1 MLSASLCSRRQA
13 NEENSRF
20 LAALPCYAV
29 TCTMLDFCDEP
40 YCFFEAK
47 PNRLV
52 MAISRAVNRFYSLG
66 NPNHRVSD
74 LQLTGE
80 VGRLR
85 ELAAASGGAHLL
97 FVANHSTHSD
107 PQVMTEV
114 QRQIGAKTHFMAAYD
129 VFLRS
134 KMTGWL
140 LERNGAFSVDREG
153 SDSKSMKTALR
164 VLADPPFG
172 MGLTIF
178 PEGNVYLTNDRVTPF
193 LDGASFIALKAQK
206 QIGGDK
212 PIYVVPLA
220 FKFTHLEDVQG
231 GICARLTQLAAE
243 VDSEFDRETDP
254 VHEIRRIGQLMLKQN
269 LRKRGRLADDG
280 QSLTDQLTHS
290 AEEILDGLEKKLEL
304 RAKPSDGPVD
314 RVRKARA
321 RLHQLRTDAEKGQ
334 AFTDA
339 HIEAWADEAILA
351 FRILVYCQP
360 YVAEKPT
367 VDRFAE
373 ATERLMEDHFSKALP
388 PLGDRRAMVNVGAA
402 INLSE
407 RLEAFSAKARTAV
420 NDLTLEME
428 RTVQNGLDF
437 ANENNSAPGGEL
449 FGRAGDQEA

>member
-1 MLSASLCSRRQA
+1 
-13 NEENSRF
+13 
-20 LAALPCYAV
+20 
-29 TCTMLDFCDEP
+29 MLDFCDEP

-47 PNRLV
+47 PNRLI
-52 MAISRAVNRFYSLG
+52 MAISRTVNRLYSLG
-66 NPNHRVSD
+66 NPNHRVRD

-80 VGRLR
+80 VDRLR
-85 ELAAASGGAHLL
+85 ELAAASGGARLL

-114 QRQIGAKTHFMAAYD
+114 QRQVGAKTHFMAAYD

-134 KMTGWL
+134 KLMSWVL
-140 LERNGAFSVDREG
+140 QRNGAFSVDREG
-153 SDSKSMKTALR
+153 SDSRSMKTALS

-193 LDGASFIALKAQK
+193 LDGAAFIALKAQK

-212 PIYVVPLA
+212 PIHVVPLA
-220 FKFTHLEDVQG
+220 FKFTHLDNVRD
-231 GICARLTQLAAE
+231 GICARLKQLATE
-243 VDSEFDRETDP
+243 VDSSFDRDSDP
-254 VHEIRRIGQLMLKQN
+254 VDEILRIGQLLLKQN

-280 QSLTDQLTHS
+280 KSLTDQLTHS
-290 AEEILDGLEKKLEL
+290 AEEILDGLEKNLEL
-304 RAKPSDGPVD
+304 RAKPSDGPVE
-314 RVRKARA
+314 RVRKVRA
-321 RLHQLRTDAEKGQ
+321 RLHQLRTDTEKGQ
-334 AFTDA
+334 AFSDA

-388 PLGDRRAMVNVGAA
+388 PLGDRRVMVNVGEA
-402 INLSE
+402 IDLSE
-407 RLEAFSAKARTAV
+407 RLEAFSAKARNAV
-420 NDLTLEME
+420 NALTLDME
-428 RTVQNGLDF
+428 SSVQNGLDT
-437 ANENNSAPGGEL
+437 ANASNSAAGGEL
-449 FGRAGDQEA
+449 FGSGCEE